1 MAPTRPDRLSPAMSA
16 AVALLASGALLPALA
31 VLGELRPGPVPL
43 AAYAAL
49 CAALGRSS
57 RPVAAPLIGFAA
69 WLFHNGFVEHRH
81 GVLGW
86 SGLSTEAVRFLVLAV
101 PALLLALPG
110 SLPRPAL
117 SAPRDRGRR
126 HRTA

>member
-1 MAPTRPDRLSPAMSA
+1 MTPTRPDRLSPAMSG

-31 VLGELRPGPVPL
+31 VLGELRPTWVAL
-43 AAYAAL
+43 AAFAAV
-49 CAALGRSS
+49 CAALGRYS
-57 RPVAAPLIGFAA
+57 RPAAAPLIALSG

-86 SGLSTEAVRFLVLAV
+86 SGAGTEAAHFLLLAAA
-101 PALLLALPG
+101 ALLLALPG

-117 SAPRDRGRR
+117 AARHGRARR
-126 HRTA
+126 HRPA